1 MISKTINPFTSISGL
16 HNYLVFNRRTRVLAE
31 RVSARLPAGS
41 VLDVGCGDGTIDALI
56 QEVRADVALR
66 GLDVLVRPDT
76 RIPVSPFDGR
86 TLPVDDKSV
95 DTVLLV
101 DVLHHTDNPM
111 VLLREAKRAARQSV
125 VIKDH
130 TADGPLARPTLRFMD
145 WIGNAPHGIALP
157 YNYWPEAQWRRAFDE
172 LGLSIIFWERKLGL
186 YPFPASLLFERRLHF
201 IAELNPN

>member
-1 MISKTINPFTSISGL
+1 MISKTINPFTLISGL

-31 RVSARLPAGS
+31 CVGARLPAGS
-41 VLDVGCGDGTIDALI
+41 VLDVGCGDGTIDVLI
-56 QEVRADVALR
+56 QDARPDLELR
-66 GLDVLVRPDT
+66 GIDVLVRTKT

-111 VLLREAKRAARQSV
+111 VLLREAKRTARQSV
-125 VIKDH
+125 VIKDV
-130 TADGPLARPTLRFMD
+130 AAAGFLARPTLRFMD

-172 LGLSIIFWERKLGL
+172 LGLSVIFWERKLGL
-186 YPFPASLLFERRLHF
+186 YPFAASLLFERRLLF
-201 IAELNPN
+201 IAELKPN